1 MVKNRIT
8 QVLEFIKENGG
19 DDGEHHKQWAL
30 DQIVRILTNCPKI
43 GEYGIYGESR
53 QYKNWVKKYQGNYN
67 HEYEM
72 YDYEWDVGVPP

>member
-1 MVKNRIT
+1 MSILVILNIIISFPKLTDKIELKWKYRKKTKKMVKNRIP

-43 GEYGIYGESR
+43 DE
-53 QYKNWVKKYQGNYN
+53 
-67 HEYEM
+67 
-72 YDYEWDVGVPP
+72 